1 MVNLAISL
9 KTELNDVSTSSIILT
24 PSNTHMNEKETEVN
38 AQLKEL
44 CEKKN
49 IYPNDNTKKIKPHDL
64 KKGKLDLNRKGSKLL
79 KSHSQV

>member
-1 MVNLAISL
+1 
-9 KTELNDVSTSSIILT
+9 
-24 PSNTHMNEKETEVN
+24 MNEKETEVN

-49 IYPNDNTKKIKPHDL
+49 IYPIDNTKKIKPHDL

-79 KSHSQV
+79 KSHSQVWDNFWQLKAL